1 MAFNWYKDGLRVLPT
16 PRVQIRGP
24 VIEIADVTYED
35 SGVYVCVLRG
45 HKEPTRNFTITVAG
59 EERTV
64 KLRRFGHKFSFV
76 MNFIKIYSPESFV
89 TSPDSVGSGDDDEDN
104 DLQDSSAEI
113 ENDQVYISKGP

>member
-1 MAFNWYKDGLRVLPT
+1 MAFNWYKEGLRVLPT

-59 EERTV
+59 EERAV
-64 KLRRFGHKFSFV
+64 NQGESPSKHLLLPLPIVWGFLHSFPF
-76 MNFIKIYSPESFV
+76 M
-89 TSPDSVGSGDDDEDN
+89 
-104 DLQDSSAEI
+104 
-113 ENDQVYISKGP
+113 